1 MSGRNHSSARRCR
14 TALVLIAGAVLSTA
28 ATCGKPICQVA
39 YPAKVF
45 VHLADGW
52 AGAENLVLGVRCG
65 PRVQCGFAHSTE
77 TGYPGARLVATTVL
91 RPRSLIVTVTDGASG
106 EELLERQYRL
116 DYTPIG
122 RQDECGGSAH
132 VLLSVEPPTRDEVP

>member
-1 MSGRNHSSARRCR
+1 MSGRNHRSERRYR
-14 TALVLIAGAVLSTA
+14 TALLLSTAAVLSTA

-45 VHLADGW
+45 IHLADGW
-52 AGAENLVLGVRCG
+52 PGAENLVIGVHCLPG
-65 PRVQCGFAHSTE
+65 IQCGFAHSTE
-77 TGYPGARLVATTVL
+77 TGYPGHRLVATTVL
-91 RPRSLIVTVTDGASG
+91 RPRSVIVTVTDGTTGA
-106 EELLERQYRL
+106 ELLERKYRL

-132 VLLSVEPPTRDEVP
+132 VLLSVEQPTPDEAP